1 MTSSLALGAARCRV
15 KCRQRHRRARNRAS
29 KNAICGADRVLL
41 TGMQH
46 CSGRYWRVRG
56 RPSVVQEPYARRETT
71 RARTERPR
79 RHPGPSHRIGTE
91 SQKRNP
97 GVNASEE
104 SNIGIVPAK
113 PPNKVGRDTGG
124 GGGGGKAGDQGEHHD
139 AQHVPDTDQG
149 NKRVPRAG
157 WCTQATLNVARRHD
171 APRRSK
177 VRTVCSSSCKYGS
190 VRGVA
195 GNGHPYRD
203 ASVGINRR
211 VVGDERA
218 PQERSSEPS

>member
-1 MTSSLALGAARCRV
+1 MTSSLALGAVRYRV
-15 KCRQRHRRARNRAS
+15 KRRQRHRRARNRAS
-29 KNAICGADRVLL
+29 KNEFRAPTECLSREGH
-41 TGMQH
+41 TGGSEIASFRQ
-46 CSGRYWRVRG
+46 
-56 RPSVVQEPYARRETT
+56 ARRSPRAVRTSRNCTRENRETSPASGAT
-71 RARTERPR
+71 
-79 RHPGPSHRIGTE
+79 GHRIGPE

-149 NKRVPRAG
+149 NKRVPGAV
-157 WCTQATLNVARRHD
+157 WCTQATLHVARRHD

-203 ASVGINRR
+203 G
-211 VVGDERA
+211 
-218 PQERSSEPS
+218 